1 MKKLFTLFLMTCMM
15 SFADTATAQS
25 ITGWTLNV
33 QRNDET
39 AVDIT
44 RSNFSNYANIGN
56 VTALLLNSMNITTTG
71 TFDKVTLWVNMHKE
85 GKDKNEWHDVS
96 ATSDGAGNWTFTGPI
111 DLYEL
116 AGDDGNWLL
125 KFYVEGIS
133 GGTSVKDDDNGAYYL
148 FNFTIASGGSGGGS
162 DWTVKYY
169 SESTATVDLTWNGTT
184 NKKYSYNGEGVREQ
198 FYGEN
203 PGEVGS
209 LVINGFT
216 TRFIYN
222 KDAGVGIQSVTLQY
236 RINVDGAEG
245 EWNGLNGTL
254 DTEETI
260 WNPEKERYEYRRIYS
275 ASNLN
280 LDVVNAYGLEPGHNY
295 ELQLMYQVVTTAGD
309 DIFMRQ
315 GANDMKLAFTVTEQ
329 SAAPTY
335 KGMTAQFLINGSE
348 EINLIQTA
356 DGNPYSANDGNNI
369 TNVAGLTLNGY
380 SVTLGGDNIQGV
392 RLAWRIY
399 PSGWYPSSEM
409 SYMSDDEVQ
418 EYGYSWH
425 YTDLSTIGSGELW
438 SDAQSVDFLEICKST
453 LASKGHALE
462 SNKNYRFYCYVEPLV
477 SGAWLPYQ
485 EWGEYLIRFITG
497 DVTAVEGVTESKAK
511 ASNVWYDLRGNRLSG
526 KPSQKGVYINAG
538 NKVVME

>member
-44 RSNFSNYANIGN
+44 RSDFSNYDNIGN

-71 TFDKVTLWVNMHKE
+71 TFDNVTLWVNMHKE
-85 GKDKNEWHDVS
+85 GEDKNEWHDVS
-96 ATSDGAGNWTFTGPI
+96 ATPDGAGNWTFTGPI

-169 SESTATVDLTWNGTT
+169 AQSTATLDLTWNGTT
-184 NKKYSYNGEGVREQ
+184 NRNYVYNGDGIREQ
-198 FYGEN
+198 YYGEN

-254 DTEETI
+254 DKEETI

-275 ASNLN
+275 ANNLN
-280 LDVVNAYGLEPGHNY
+280 LDVVYVYGLEPGHNY
-295 ELQLMYQVVTTAGD
+295 ELQLMYQIVTTAGD
-309 DIFMRQ
+309 YIFMRQ

-335 KGMTAQFLINGSE
+335 KGMTVTLTEDGTEYADIDVSGGS
-348 EINLIQTA
+348 LVSKVST
-356 DGNPYSANDGNNI
+356 SLVLNNFK
-369 TNVAGLTLNGY
+369 
-380 SVTLGGDNIQGV
+380 VTLGGENIEAV
-392 RLAWRIY
+392 RLYWRVY
-399 PSGWYPSSEM
+399 PDEMGGGSSDIQWNSVDATVRNGEVWSGNCNI
-409 SYMSDDEVQ
+409 
-418 EYGYSWH
+418 
-425 YTDLSTIGSGELW
+425 DLLGSG
-438 SDAQSVDFLEICKST
+438 VNIEIPEG
-453 LASKGHALE
+453 LQ
-462 SNKNYRFYCYVEPLV
+462 SNKAYRFYCYIAPLV
-477 SGAWLPYQ
+477 SGTWLQSQ
-485 EWGEYLIRFITG
+485 EWGDLRIDIKTG
-497 DVTAVEGVTESKAK
+497 NLTAVESVSETVVNKNAPKYSVAGARVGDGYKGI
-511 ASNVWYDLRGNRLSG
+511 VIQGG
-526 KPSQKGVYINAG
+526 KKIMQ
-538 NKVVME
+538 